1 MRNHT
6 RAHTRT
12 RKEKLMSDRPFRFGI
27 TTVNAA
33 NVGTVAEQAREAEDL
48 GFDTLLAPDPMGTQ
62 DPLTTLAAVAAVT
75 TRLHFGTFVLAVS
88 YRDKG
93 MLNWQANTLNTLSGG
108 RFELGLGIG
117 RPGGE
122 HHAARLHRDYGTPGQ
137 RIAWLADT
145 IAEIKRTPDH
155 PKLMLAGAGPKLLDL
170 AARDADIVT
179 LTWAPTTTPAEADVV
194 VDRFRRAAGDRVDE
208 IELNLNLIS
217 VGDKPATALE
227 KYIGVS
233 TAELAKMGAISVLPG
248 DADENAA
255 TLLGLRDRWGVSYI
269 TVNADY
275 MHEFAPII
283 ERLR

>member
-1 MRNHT
+1 
-6 RAHTRT
+6 
-12 RKEKLMSDRPFRFGI
+12 MSDRPFRFGI

-269 TVNADY
+269 SVNGDY
-275 MHEFAPII
+275 MHQFAPII